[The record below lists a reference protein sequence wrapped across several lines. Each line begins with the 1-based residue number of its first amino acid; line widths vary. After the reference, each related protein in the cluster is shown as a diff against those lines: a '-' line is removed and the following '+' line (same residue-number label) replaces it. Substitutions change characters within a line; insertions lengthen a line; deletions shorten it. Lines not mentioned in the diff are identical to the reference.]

1 VKEVALSR
9 NIPVEQPATLRSEE
23 MLAILRGYAP
33 DCIVV
38 AAYGMILPESV
49 LELPKYGCINVHAS
63 LLPKYRGAA
72 PINRCI
78 MNGESESGVT
88 IMQMDVGL
96 DTGDML
102 SAEAVPIGA
111 DMTASELHDT
121 LAEVGGRLLVETLAD
136 IDSVKAAK
144 QDDAL
149 STYAEKLTK
158 AECEIDFTRTPTE
171 ICHHV
176 RGLADYPCA
185 WTVYWQGVELCST
198 RAGLK
203 DSCKLSQDTR
213 SSEQGRRIKVYR
225 AVAGEAEGVRIG
237 GVTLTE
243 VQPEGGKR
251 MSGADFLRGL
261 Q

>member
-1 VKEVALSR
+1 VKEVAVAN
-9 NIPVEQPATLRSEE
+9 NIPVEQPTSLRGGDATEV
-23 MLAILRGYAP
+23 LRGYAP

-49 LELPKYGCINVHAS
+49 LNLPKHGCINVHAS

-78 MNGESESGVT
+78 MNGERESGVT
-88 IMQMDVGL
+88 IMQMDAGL
-96 DTGDML
+96 DTGEML
-102 SAEAVPIGA
+102 LSESITIGGE
-111 DMTASELHDT
+111 MTASELHDR
-121 LAEVGGRLLVETLAD
+121 LAEIGGRLVVQALDT
-136 IDSVKAAK
+136 IDNIGGLTHTK

-158 AECEIDFTRTPTE
+158 SECEIDFDKSPEE
-171 ICHHV
+171 ILRHI

-185 WTVYWQGVELCST
+185 FTHYDGKRL
-198 RAGLK
+198 
-203 DSCKLSQDTR
+203 
-213 SSEQGRRIKVYR
+213 KVYR
-225 AVAGEAEGVRIG
+225 AVAGEGNGIVIG

-243 VQPEGGKR
+243 IQPEGGKR
-251 MSGADFLRGL
+251 MKAADYLRGL